1 MDQRVTLRSWKN
13 SKSNEPKLR
22 YKNPRREKFNE
33 GEAQMMF
40 GFIIIIF
47 VAYYMFNSSNAGGS
61 CCTNDQSQVHT
72 PLDILNDRY
81 ARSEIKR
88 EEYLER
94 KQELSGQK
102 QQISI
107 KKG

>member
-1 MDQRVTLRSWKN
+1 
-13 SKSNEPKLR
+13 
-22 YKNPRREKFNE
+22 
-33 GEAQMMF
+33 MMF

-47 VAYYMFNSSNAGGS
+47 VVYYMFNSSNDGGS
-61 CCTNDQSQVHT
+61 CFTNHQSQVHT
-72 PLDILNDRY
+72 PMDILNDRY
-81 ARSEIKR
+81 ARSEINR

-102 QQISI
+102 QKISI